1 MSVGLHLWPVKRDPD
16 SQCVVASELR
26 LEAGRSRL
34 AHSRRVYVNHR
45 AGDFEIRKAES
56 RSGGDQF
63 SARGD
68 ECATVINRTAS
79 FIAKQVRVNIADAKG
94 PRPFQHKSFADLQLA
109 KGEVA
114 GAGIQNQIN
123 AVQGQ
128 CGSRTICHP
137 RILADFKTDLDVAD
151 VEMNV
156 ADGNRRSIGRS
167 EFITHTRRPGFEPTR
182 FIMNAV
188 ARQKT
193 FRRESSNP
201 DRKSTRL

>member
-1 MSVGLHLWPVKRDPD
+1 MRMAFAQIIKQRQRLRSKKFFFLQIGTAFPSPRHGCCFCMLVGLHLWPVKRNPD
-16 SQCVVASELR
+16 SQFVFASELR
-26 LEAGRSRL
+26 FEAGRSSL

-114 GAGIQNQIN
+114 GAGI
-123 AVQGQ
+123 
-128 CGSRTICHP
+128 
-137 RILADFKTDLDVAD
+137 
-151 VEMNV
+151 
-156 ADGNRRSIGRS
+156 RS
-167 EFITHTRRPGFEPTR
+167 EEHTSELQSP
-182 FIMNAV
+182 MYLV
-188 ARQKT
+188 
-193 FRRESSNP
+193 
-201 DRKSTRL
+201 